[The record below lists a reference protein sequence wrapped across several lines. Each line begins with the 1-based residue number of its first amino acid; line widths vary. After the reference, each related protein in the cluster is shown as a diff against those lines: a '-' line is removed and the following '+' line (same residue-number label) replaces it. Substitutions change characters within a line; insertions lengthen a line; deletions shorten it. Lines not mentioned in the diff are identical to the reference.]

1 MPEKPKKQA
10 IVVIHGMGEQ
20 KPMGTLRSFVRTVWR
35 KDPFVAQGN
44 GENEAWI
51 KPDARAGLAELRRI
65 TTGENAAGV
74 RSDFYEFYWAD
85 LMQGTTWQ
93 HLMSWIQGLLLRSPV
108 TVPWD
113 VFMIWITLWLIS
125 MGGIV
130 LGLSSI
136 PGIDVL
142 LAEGLCK
149 LAPDTWLCASGK
161 DLIAWLGGIGKNF
174 DPYKVGVLMAL
185 ATAAM
190 VFLFPWKALGHLR
203 TWLTLPLLVLIAAT
217 LYLVVITIAETKA
230 SGFVI
235 SLLALT
241 LLNRFLVPYFGDV
254 ARYVQARP
262 ENVERRKAVRD
273 RGAVLLRDLH
283 DCGRYNRIIVVA
295 HSLGTIVAYDLLSL
309 LWTEYGPQK
318 NNPATAE
325 ARQAFRDL
333 DAWIIE
339 QGNAN
344 QGQLDVEAFQKRQ
357 RALAQSLAR
366 CPAAHGKPG
375 PSASGLENSDESGS
389 GDVKSKA
396 WLVSDF
402 ITLGSPLTH
411 AEFLLA
417 HDKNSLQ
424 ALIDERVLPSCPP
437 VTEYDGDSDRRS
449 FHYEADG
456 ELYPHHAA
464 LFAAVRWTNIYD
476 PHNWLGFLIG
486 DPISGRVSPNFGA
499 GIKDVRVRIPKGSL
513 GIPRL
518 FTHTQYWHWRDAWS
532 DGNVPAHITHL
543 RHAVDLLDREKA
555 R

>member
-1 MPEKPKKQA
+1 MSEKPKKQA

-35 KDPFVAQGN
+35 KDPSVAQGN

-65 TTGENAAGV
+65 TTGANASGV

-125 MGGIV
+125 VGGIV

-136 PGIDVL
+136 PEIDTL
-142 LAEGLCK
+142 LVKGLCK

-161 DLIAWLGGIGKNF
+161 SLIAWLGGIGKGF
-174 DPYKVGVLMAL
+174 EPYKLGVLMAL

-190 VFLFPWKALGHLR
+190 VFLFPWRALGHLR
-203 TWLTLPLLVLIAAT
+203 TWLTLPLLALIAAT
-217 LYLVVITIAETKA
+217 LYLVVLALADTNA
-230 SGFVI
+230 SGFVV
-235 SLLALT
+235 SVLALT
-241 LLNRFLVPYFGDV
+241 LLNQFLVPYFGDV

-273 RGAVLLRDLH
+273 RGAALLRNLH
-283 DCGRYNRIIVVA
+283 DCDGYDRIIVVA

-309 LWTEYGPQK
+309 LWTEYGPRK
-318 NNPATAE
+318 DNPASAE
-325 ARQAFRDL
+325 ATQAFWEL
-333 DAWIIE
+333 DAWLAE
-339 QGNAN
+339 QDAK
-344 QGQLDVEAFQKRQ
+344 QEPLDVDAFQKRQ
-357 RALAQSLAR
+357 RALSRTLANCR
-366 CPAAHGKPG
+366 
-375 PSASGLENSDESGS
+375 ASQEEAGS
-389 GDVKSKA
+389 GPGDGKHRT

-402 ITLGSPLTH
+402 VTLGSPLTH

-417 HDKNSLQ
+417 HEKNGLRE
-424 ALIDERVLPSCPP
+424 LVEERVLPSCPP
-437 VTEYDGDSDRRS
+437 VTEYDGDRGLES
-449 FHYEADG
+449 FHYESDG
-456 ELYPHHAA
+456 NSYPHHAA
-464 LFAAVRWTNIYD
+464 LFAAVRWTNIHD
-476 PHNWLGFLIG
+476 PHNWFGFLIG
-486 DPISGRVSPNFGA
+486 DPISGPVSVNFGA
-499 GIKDVRVRIPKGSL
+499 GIKDIKVRIPKGSL

-518 FTHTQYWHWRDAWS
+518 FTHTQYWHWRDEWNK
-532 DGNVPAHITHL
+532 DNVPAHITHL

-555 R
+555 P